1 MDEFNFGN
9 RLKEL
14 RKSYDITQA
23 QLAESLGERRA
34 TLSNYENKNVY
45 PGFNMLIKLADF
57 FHVSVDYLTGRTDDY
72 EINKNNIEDT
82 FYWIKISNPIPYE
95 KNKHGIYALSK
106 DTDIEF
112 YDLSSLK
119 EKYTRIYLPFLGCAP
134 DANSHLKECYDFL
147 SEFGFLG
154 ATEYNDKYENVS
166 MFKKQCPG
174 IYKINGQFNIS
185 PMNLLVDLVMTNPNL
200 FSASDEDISFMKE
213 NALMGYRETVHD
225 VEYMA
230 NEMRNLI
237 TLFLLYPNVFLSKV
251 NDKLR
256 DINFYYDTYYKRKLT
271 FSSLLSYMYY
281 ELFEDYVNGY
291 YPYQCRKCGKYFL
304 SRVKDNPEL
313 QHFCDDCRKQ
323 KALL

>member
-1 MDEFNFGN
+1 MDKFNFGN

-72 EINKNNIEDT
+72 EVNKNNIEDT
-82 FYWIKISNPIPYE
+82 FYWVKISNPISYE
-95 KNKHGIYALSK
+95 KNKRGIYALSK

-112 YDLSSLK
+112 YDLSNLK
-119 EKYTRIYLPFLGCAP
+119 KKYIRIYLPFLECAP
-134 DANSHLKECYDFL
+134 DASSHLKECYNFL

-154 ATEYNDKYENVS
+154 AIECTDQYKNVS
-166 MFKKQCPG
+166 MFRKNCPG
-174 IYKINGQFNIS
+174 IYKINGRFNIS
-185 PMNLLVDLVMTNPNL
+185 PMNLLVDLVMTDPNL
-200 FSASDEDISFMKE
+200 FSASNEDISFMKE

-230 NEMRNLI
+230 TEMRSFI
-237 TLFLLYPNVFLSKV
+237 TLFLVYPHVFLSKV
-251 NDKLR
+251 NDKLT
-256 DINFYYDTYYKRKLT
+256 DVNFYYDTSYKRNLT

-281 ELFEDYVNGY
+281 ELVEDYVNGY
-291 YPYQCRKCGKYFL
+291 YPYKCRKCGKYFL
-304 SRVKDNPEL
+304 SRVKDNPQL
-313 QHFCDDCRKQ
+313 PHFCDDCKE
-323 KALL
+323 